1 MKKSSEDGKR
11 NLGTIHKPSV
21 LLERFPYRY
30 VTVGTIELNG
40 KPDCRIQEYN
50 IGSKR
55 WRDSYLCDNEMQLLA
70 AMEDKD
76 YTLWLHG
83 EQCYRKDS
91 SVNHYNK

>member
-1 MKKSSEDGKR
+1 MTTSKSNSK

-50 IGSKR
+50 IGTKR
-55 WRDSYLCDNEMQLLA
+55 WKDSYLCDNETQLMA